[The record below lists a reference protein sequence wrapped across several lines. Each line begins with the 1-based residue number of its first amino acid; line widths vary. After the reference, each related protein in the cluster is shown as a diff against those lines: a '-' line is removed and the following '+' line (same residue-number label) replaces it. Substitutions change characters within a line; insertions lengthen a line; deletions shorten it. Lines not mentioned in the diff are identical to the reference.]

1 MSAELLSSETFT
13 SNNRLSIQLSGDQV
27 RFIRNILGESRSV
40 FARRFGV
47 LEAVI
52 YRIEGKKEEM
62 QDGPLVILVKQVAE
76 QYEIQIPDKPLTR
89 DNVKEASE

>member
-1 MSAELLSSETFT
+1 MSEDILSSETFT
-13 SNNRLSIQLSGDQV
+13 SNNRLSIRLSGDQV
-27 RFIRNILGESRSV
+27 RFVRNVLGESRSV

-52 YRIEGKKEEM
+52 YRIEGKKEEL

-76 QYEIQIPDKPLTR
+76 QHEIQIPEKPLTR
-89 DNVKEASE
+89 NASKDAAE